1 MSTKRLFHFVS
12 ILTLAVFAIS
22 ISLFLFKLR
31 FFGDSDIWWYGF
43 LFQFEYYSNSD
54 VWLYGAVTGVFAWL
68 FLGLLIA
75 NAFLFYK
82 LRKEE
87 AAKRI

>member
-1 MSTKRLFHFVS
+1 MQRSRIFLYVS
-12 ILTLAVFAIS
+12 LLTCIIFAAGVE
-22 ISLFLFKLR
+22 LFLFKLAN
-31 FFGDSDIWWYGF
+31 FGDSDIWWYGF
-43 LFQFEYYSNSD
+43 LFQFEYYSNSN
-54 VWLYGAVTGVFAWL
+54 VWLYGALTGVFAWL

-87 AAKRI
+87 AAKGI